1 MFRMEKIVVTEPDR
15 LTRSDFPLV
24 IANVAA
30 SPLVHRMALG
40 LIVLLLV
47 ASVAISPFANM
58 QLVRLD
64 VFIPVIQSVMCF
76 ADLLTAMLL
85 FAQYSIQPQRAM
97 LALGSA
103 YLCSGV
109 FAFLQTLAFP
119 GAYAPAG
126 IMGGGPDTASWL
138 FVLWHTTFPI
148 AVFVYA
154 LWKDEDYR
162 AGPRRRSLG
171 LDVIIA
177 IACSLAVVAGLT
189 LLVTAG
195 ADYLPRL
202 YVGGVTQQAPFAN
215 QVNVFMFLLHAAA
228 LVGLYVRRRT
238 ILDTWLIVTLI
249 AWMPSFIVAAVA
261 TYARF
266 SLGWYTARIYAL
278 IASCIV
284 LGVLFAETTVLYSR
298 LANAFVL
305 LRRERA
311 NRLMTVEAATSAIA
325 HELRQP
331 LAGIAF
337 RGAAGLNWL
346 KRTPPDLEKVH
357 ESIRSIVDASHR
369 ANEVISSV
377 RALFRPADTHKA
389 MLHVSDI
396 ARKALSLIRH
406 DLDVHK
412 ITVTAE
418 YDENVPQI
426 AADRVQSQQVILNL
440 VRNAIDAME
449 TVAPHARRL
458 RLVVRLDGN
467 STAVLSVQDSGP
479 GITAEGQQRIFE
491 PFFTTKPSG
500 MGLGLSICRAIME
513 HHQGE
518 LRLAKTD
525 PFGSIFEI
533 VLPIDSRKPIGPPE

>member
-1 MFRMEKIVVTEPDR
+1 MLPMEKIVVAEPDR

-30 SPLVHRMALG
+30 SPRVHRIALG

-47 ASVAISPFANM
+47 VSVAISPFANM
-58 QLVRLD
+58 QLVRVD

-103 YLCSGV
+103 YLTSGV

-162 AGPRRRSLG
+162 ARPRRRSLG
-171 LDVIIA
+171 FDVIIA

-202 YVGGVTQQAPFAN
+202 YIGGVTQQAPFAN

-228 LVGLYVRRRT
+228 LVALYVRRRT
-238 ILDTWLIVTLI
+238 ILDTWLMVTLI

-266 SLGWYTARIYAL
+266 SLGWYTARMYAL

-311 NRLMTVEAATSAIA
+311 NRFMTVEAATSAMA

-357 ESIRSIVDASHR
+357 ESIESIVEASHR
-369 ANEVISSV
+369 ADAVISSV

-396 ARKALSLIRH
+396 ARQALSLIR
-406 DLDVHK
+406 
-412 ITVTAE
+412 
-418 YDENVPQI
+418 
-426 AADRVQSQQVILNL
+426 
-440 VRNAIDAME
+440 
-449 TVAPHARRL
+449 
-458 RLVVRLDGN
+458 
-467 STAVLSVQDSGP
+467 
-479 GITAEGQQRIFE
+479 
-491 PFFTTKPSG
+491 
-500 MGLGLSICRAIME
+500 
-513 HHQGE
+513 
-518 LRLAKTD
+518 
-525 PFGSIFEI
+525 
-533 VLPIDSRKPIGPPE
+533 

>member
-171 LDVIIA
+171 FDVIIA

-202 YVGGVTQQAPFAN
+202 YIGGVTQQAPFAN

-228 LVGLYVRRRT
+228 LVALYVRRRT

-249 AWMPSFIVAAVA
+249 AWMP
-261 TYARF
+261 
-266 SLGWYTARIYAL
+266 
-278 IASCIV
+278 SCIV

-311 NRLMTVEAATSAIA
+311 NRLMSVEAATSAIA

-346 KRTPPDLEKVH
+346 KRTPPDLEKVQESM
-357 ESIRSIVDASHR
+357 ESIVEASHR

-396 ARKALSLIRH
+396 ARQALSLVRH

-426 AADRVQSQQVILNL
+426 TADRVQLQQVILNL